1 MAQPTVLFQDDF
13 RSFSIGPL
21 PFDREHSAMG
31 EYHFVQQPGY
41 TGGWYDPIT
50 NCNYRGPNW
59 IVTACDGVHYMEQ
72 MRVRNPLTHN
82 VCPVLTAGD
91 EDWGDYT
98 FRVRMRA
105 LCTTEEAG
113 LLFRYQ
119 TSLMHYAFFLNNGK
133 AQLYR
138 VEKKE
143 RTLLAQCDFA
153 YDCDTLYTLEAS
165 CCGAHLRCSVN
176 GRLLLETQDERYATG
191 KVALAAYMPAQ
202 YTDVL
207 VTATPEAAAAFTAR
221 RDARAARVAEKRR
234 LYAQPKLWKIIN
246 LENFG
251 ASRQIRFG
259 HLTGGTDWYFVI
271 AQHQKRVFKERYCNI
286 SCLTAVSIETGRVLW
301 QTGEPSALAV
311 NQDTTCDLPFQI
323 YDINN
328 DGIDEVIVAQDFHL
342 KILDGRT
349 GRELRSMP
357 TPFNDDPA
365 DQILGIEFQKHAF
378 DRLNV
383 DAIRIVNVSGKDHP
397 SDILIKDRYA
407 RLWVYDDQ
415 FNLLWKFT
423 HNNTGHFP
431 YAYDFNGDGKDEIFS
446 CYNMISS
453 DGKLV
458 WQLPISTDHTDEI
471 VIGRFDPD
479 VDDDLIAIVSGWE
492 GFMIV
497 DKQGNIRARDI
508 NGHGQRISVAN
519 YCPDRPGLQI
529 CTTTYWENQG
539 IVYLYDC
546 KGREIWHQEPK
557 CNGNVIAPVNWQGDG
572 TELILLNGNPEL
584 GGLIDGE
591 GDQVVRFPAD
601 GHPDMC
607 AEVIDLTG
615 DARDE
620 IVLWDAK
627 HMYIYTQDRPC
638 TLTDREYIPLKYPHC
653 NSSNYRGEFSFA
665 RWRRR

>member
-1 MAQPTVLFQDDF
+1 MSQKVVLFQDDF
-13 RSFSIGPL
+13 RSFPIGPL

-31 EYHFVQQPGY
+31 EYHFVQQQGY
-41 TGGWYDPIT
+41 SGQWYDPIT

-59 IVTACDGVHYMEQ
+59 IVTAQDGKHFMEQ
-72 MRVRNPLTHN
+72 MRVRNPLTN
-82 VCPVLTAGD
+82 GVCPALATGD
-91 EDWGDYT
+91 VDWADYT
-98 FRVRMRA
+98 VSVRMRA
-105 LCTTEEAG
+105 LRTDEEAG

-133 AQLYR
+133 AQVWR
-138 VEKKE
+138 VVKKE
-143 RTLLAQCDFA
+143 RTVLAECDFP
-153 YDCDTLYTLEAS
+153 YDCDTIYTLAVD
-165 CCGAHLRCSVN
+165 CQGDTFVCSVD
-176 GRLLLETQDERYATG
+176 GAPLLTVQDSRYANG

-202 YTDVL
+202 YTDFSVA
-207 VTATPEAAAAFTAR
+207 TTPEAAARLTALK
-221 RDARAARVAEKRR
+221 DAKRARLAEKRSH
-234 LYAQPKLWKIIN
+234 YAQPKLHKVID
-246 LENFG
+246 LKNFG

-259 HLTGGTDWYFVI
+259 HLMGGSDWFFVM

-286 SCLTAVSIETGRVLW
+286 SCLTAVNM
-301 QTGEPSALAV
+301 QTGEILWQLGEPSDLTA
-311 NQDTTCDLPFQI
+311 NQDTTCDLPFQV

-328 DGIDEVIVAQDFHL
+328 DGYDEVIFAQDFQV

-349 GRELRSMP
+349 GKLLRAMP

-365 DQILGIEFQKHAF
+365 DQILGIEFKKHAF

-383 DAIRIVNVSGKDHP
+383 DAIRIVNVSGKEHA

-407 RLWVYDDQ
+407 RLWVYDED

-431 YAYDFNGDGKDEIFS
+431 YAYDFNGDGKDEVFS

-453 DGKLV
+453 DGKLI
-458 WQLPISTDHTDEI
+458 WQLPINTDHTDEI
-471 VIGRFDPD
+471 VIGRIDPD

-519 YCPDRPGLQI
+519 YCPELPGLQI

-539 IVYLYDC
+539 IIYMYDC
-546 KGREIWHQEPK
+546 KGKELWHWEPSS
-557 CNGNVIAPVNWQGDG
+557 NGNVIAPVNWQGDG
-572 TELILLNGNPEL
+572 TELVLLNGNTLL
-584 GGLIDGE
+584 GGMIDGE
-591 GDQVVRFPAD
+591 GDQVVMFPED

-607 AEVIDLTG
+607 AEVINLTG

-627 HMYIYTQDRPC
+627 RMFIYTQDRPC
-638 TLTDREYIPLKYPHC
+638 AVTGKEYIPEKYPHH

-665 RWRRR
+665 RWREL